1 MLTHVNSRI
10 LPEQGREN
18 PAFQRVSQILKE
30 KKKIKKKIQKERVK
44 KKKNPQNTSK

>member
-18 PAFQRVSQILKE
+18 PAFQRVSQIGL
-30 KKKIKKKIQKERVK
+30 QF
-44 KKKNPQNTSK
+44 